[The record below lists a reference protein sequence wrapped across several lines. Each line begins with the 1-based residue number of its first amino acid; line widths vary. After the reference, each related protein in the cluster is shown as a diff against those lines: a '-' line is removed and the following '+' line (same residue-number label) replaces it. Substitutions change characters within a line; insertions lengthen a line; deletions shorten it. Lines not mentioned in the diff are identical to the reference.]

1 MTLAVEQDQKVER
14 GQNIRLITLSSAFI
28 GALGLAT
35 LSSMMGYAGWAMGLG
50 LIGICCMAMFI
61 INLKTSQ

>member
-1 MTLAVEQDQKVER
+1 MTLAVEQDQNVER
-14 GQNIRLITLSSAFI
+14 GENVRLITLSLAFV

-35 LSSMMGYAGWAMGLG
+35 LCSMMGYAGWAMGLG
-50 LIGICCMAMFI
+50 LIGICCMAMFV

>member
-1 MTLAVEQDQKVER
+1 MTLAVEQDQKVEG
-14 GQNIRLITLSSAFI
+14 GQNIRLITLSLAFV
-28 GALGLAT
+28 GSLGLAT

-61 INLKTSQ
+61 FNLNTSQ